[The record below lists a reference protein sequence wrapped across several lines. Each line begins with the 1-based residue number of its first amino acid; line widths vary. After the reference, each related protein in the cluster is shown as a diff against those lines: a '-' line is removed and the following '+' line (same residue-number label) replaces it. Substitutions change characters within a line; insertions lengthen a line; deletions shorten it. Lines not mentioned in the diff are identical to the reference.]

1 MKRARTRNNIESPTH
16 IQIEREIKPA
26 RTIPMRNASENHIS
40 GSWVSCSCMRL
51 GLEGIAACIVVF
63 HHSIELKG
71 LDTILL
77 GTNCYRKGTNK
88 LYGPRKPILVRSTTG
103 ARQCQLIQLQIV
115 WGIDSLTSNFICD
128 NIHNIAN
135 LTVTEVLRDRNIP
148 VRSTVLHLE

>member
-16 IQIEREIKPA
+16 IQIEREIKLA

-71 LDTILL
+71 LDTICWGL
-77 GTNCYRKGTNK
+77 TVIAK
-88 LYGPRKPILVRSTTG
+88 
-103 ARQCQLIQLQIV
+103 ALI
-115 WGIDSLTSNFICD
+115 NYMA
-128 NIHNIAN
+128 HAN
-135 LTVTEVLRDRNIP
+135 LYLSAAQQALVNASSFSS
-148 VRSTVLHLE
+148 RSYGA